1 MKRFLFL
8 IVVTGG
14 LMFAVQPAAR
24 AQEALNHVE
33 IGIFGDYF
41 RLGATQGP
49 SLAGSGATAFGGVGA
64 RLSINASRRWQ
75 IEAESNYDFAESFTE
90 GFTNTAGTTAGFAT
104 STLRILH
111 GMAGP
116 KFQSG
121 GGPVRLFLT
130 LKGGADDFMF
140 SNAPVTFSTFTS
152 SVAGLRA
159 NSVDAVLYPGGG
171 LEAFLGPIGIRLDV
185 GDEIYFE
192 GGPHN
197 NLRITI
203 GPTIRF

>member
-1 MKRFLFL
+1 MKRFLFFL
-8 IVVTGG
+8 LVTGG
-14 LMFAVQPAAR
+14 LAFAVQPAAQ
-24 AQEALNHVE
+24 AQESLNHAE

-41 RLGATQGP
+41 RLGATRGP

-75 IEAESNYDFAESFTE
+75 IEAEMNYDFAESFAE
-90 GFTNTAGTTAGFAT
+90 GFTGPSGTVEGFST
-104 STLRILH
+104 SSLRILH

-116 KFQSG
+116 KFQTG

-130 LKGGADDFMF
+130 VKGGADDFMF

-159 NSVDAVLYPGGG
+159 SSVDGVLYPGGG
-171 LEAFLGPIGIRLDV
+171 IEAFLGPIGLRLDV

-192 GGPHN
+192 SGPHN
-197 NLRITI
+197 NLRIAI

>member
-1 MKRFLFL
+1 MA
-8 IVVTGG
+8 VTGG
-14 LMFAVQPAAR
+14 LIFAVQPAAR

-49 SLAGSGATAFGGVGA
+49 TLAGSGATAFGGVGA

-90 GFTNTAGTTAGFAT
+90 GFTSTAGTTAGFTT
-104 STLRILH
+104 STLRVLH

-140 SNAPVTFSTFTS
+140 SNAPVTFSTYTS
-152 SVAGLRA
+152 SVAGLRSS
-159 NSVDAVLYPGGG
+159 SVDAVLYPGGG
-171 LEAFLGPIGIRLDV
+171 IEAFLGPIGIRVDV

>member
-8 IVVTGG
+8 MAVTGG
-14 LMFAVQPAAR
+14 LIFAVQPAAR

-49 SLAGSGATAFGGVGA
+49 TLAGSGATAFGGVGA

-90 GFTNTAGTTAGFAT
+90 GFTSTAGTTAGFTT
-104 STLRILH
+104 STLRVLH

-140 SNAPVTFSTFTS
+140 SNAPVTFSTYTS
-152 SVAGLRA
+152 SVAGLRSS
-159 NSVDAVLYPGGG
+159 SVDAVLYPGGG
-171 LEAFLGPIGIRLDV
+171 IEAFLGPIGIRVDV